1 MNRRHFPVS
10 LLQATQESP
19 VLSQLAELARDSSAR
34 LKAIEPLIPPALR
47 NTLQPGP
54 IDGASWCL
62 LVSSNAAAAKLRQFL
77 PALAAHLRTRG
88 WEVSSIR
95 LKVQIPRSL

>member
-1 MNRRHFPVS
+1 MNRRHLPVS

-54 IDGASWCL
+54 IDGTSWCL
-62 LVSSNAAAAKLRQFL
+62 LVSSNAAAAKLRQSL

-88 WEVSSIR
+88 WEVSTIR